1 MLLDVDGIS
10 DFNGL
15 HSRKHIEAD
24 CALPPAIPSPTS
36 HPSFLRVF
44 ALAAVSMPQ
53 FVTKKSPGAIF
64 QSWQRVDSSKRA
76 GGQHGGIHNGRTKV
90 MAWNVLLVRYVAT
103 LR

>member
-1 MLLDVDGIS
+1 VLLDVDGIS

-24 CALPPAIPSPTS
+24 CALPPAIPS

-64 QSWQRVDSSKRA
+64 QSWQRVDSSKRGEDSTA
-76 GGQHGGIHNGRTKV
+76 AYI
-90 MAWNVLLVRYVAT
+90 MVAPK
-103 LR
+103 